1 MIQNV
6 VVLNMMLWCVP
17 VYHVVIRT
25 CVSRCMWYAGEL
37 GMLMATL
44 SLGPVGITD
53 PLSETILPGAG
64 NEKEP
69 HTDTH
74 TLLLGSG
81 VLYMRTLYCEM
92 HNNRPKTA
100 EISAIGVS

>member
-1 MIQNV
+1 
-6 VVLNMMLWCVP
+6 
-17 VYHVVIRT
+17 
-25 CVSRCMWYAGEL
+25 MWYAGEL

-69 HTDTH
+69 HTDTRTYSLAWVWCAVH
-74 TLLLGSG
+74 AYI
-81 VLYMRTLYCEM
+81 VLR
-92 HNNRPKTA
+92 NA
-100 EISAIGVS
+100 